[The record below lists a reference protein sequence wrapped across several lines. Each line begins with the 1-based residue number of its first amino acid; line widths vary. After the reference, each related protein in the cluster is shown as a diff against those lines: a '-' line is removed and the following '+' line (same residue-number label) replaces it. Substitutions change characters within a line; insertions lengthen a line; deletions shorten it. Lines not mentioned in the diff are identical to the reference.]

1 MIKYVTVL
9 VRKQSMSREEFS
21 RYWKTTHAP
30 ILQQIPGLMGY
41 VQNHARLDPEGNEPP
56 YDGFGELYFE
66 SLEAMREGLASP
78 EGEATLADIPN
89 FCDTQRLMR
98 VFVEEV
104 KFV

>member
-21 RYWKTTHAP
+21 RYWKNTHAP
-30 ILQQIPGLMGY
+30 IITQIPGLKGY
-41 VQNHARLDPEGNEPP
+41 VQNHALLDPSGNEPP

-78 EGEATLADIPN
+78 EGEATLADIAN
-89 FCDTQRLMR
+89 FCAPERLMR